1 MLEGDSLRID
11 NIKINGFGKIN
22 NKKIEFKDGINIV
35 YGENE
40 AGKSTVLKFIVSM
53 LYGVSKNKNGK
64 FISDFEKHTPW
75 SNGEFSGK
83 IKYTLDDETEY
94 DIFRDFKKKNPVI
107 YNEFGEDVSKNFTI
121 DRLKGISFFQE
132 QTGVDEQSF
141 IKTVVTEQN
150 DVKLNKLETSS
161 LVQKMSNLVS
171 TGDDNVSFKKSI
183 EKLNKMQLD
192 NVGSDRTKQKPI
204 NIVNEKIEKLQDR
217 KKKVNLEIQ
226 NFSNNDEK
234 KCELS
239 NKMQEEQT
247 KIELLKEIKKL
258 DKLKEINNSKL
269 EIEDDILRDYF
280 CKVNELRE
288 KMSSKTYSNKENN
301 FNKPLYSVI
310 FASLVV
316 ISIIIYFVFKNIYAS
331 LISIIPPLFIMLYMI
346 KKNFEVKKELDKTDL
361 FLKREYDITIQN
373 YEKKKKEIEAKEKF
387 FEQDIKRKKKDISDK
402 YRKKIDSRFLE
413 KVVDEEV
420 NVDDEYELIQNFIN
434 EINVEMRLIEN
445 DKSNNDEKLQ
455 EFTKIEEELTE
466 QKNIKNELESLNES
480 YNLAK
485 ECLEIAYREVKQ
497 SISPRFQ
504 ENLSEIIKNITNE
517 KYRKIIFNEETG
529 INVETPNGMYMPIE
543 LFSVGTIDEMFLS
556 FRLSALNDISKE
568 TLPIILDETFAY
580 FDNNR
585 LKNIVLY
592 LQDHFYDRQIIIFTC
607 TDREIEILNEL
618 KIEYN
623 VIGLEN

>member
-1 MLEGDSLRID
+1 MRID

>member
-107 YNEFGEDVSKNFTI
+107 YNEFGEDFTI